1 VQDGKE
7 DQFTA
12 FRDAFTSVL
21 INNKTSLLTM
31 VKSHAETIKSL
42 TGTCKRR
49 GELMIT
55 QQDSL
60 DRQAQ

>member
-1 VQDGKE
+1 
-7 DQFTA
+7 
-12 FRDAFTSVL
+12 
-21 INNKTSLLTM
+21 
-31 VKSHAETIKSL
+31 L

-60 DRQAQ
+60 DRQAQWQMKAVAAPTWEKKEEIK